1 MNGFRLQDLPTPAA
15 IVDLDRVE
23 ANCAWM
29 AARSHSLDV
38 KLRPHVK
45 THKCVPVAQLQVAD
59 HGAGIT
65 VSTLAEAWHFASAGF
80 RDITYAVPVAPA
92 RVAEAIAL
100 GDSIDRL
107 NLLVD
112 CGAPVDAIESA
123 ADGRAVPVFL
133 KVDCGYGRAG
143 VRPDTVQASA
153 LAERLHRSPHIDF
166 RGLLTHGGHSYDCV
180 DRAGIASVAK
190 QERDVVIGFAD
201 QLRNQG
207 ICVPEISVGSTP
219 TMRVVDALDG
229 VTEIRP
235 GNYAFF
241 DVYQSMIG
249 SCTLQEV
256 GFSVLTTVIGSYPED
271 GRVVL
276 DAGALALSKDAGA
289 VHVDPR
295 CGYGVVCDLAGQ
307 PLRAMHLNSLSQEH
321 GKVQTEGQVPAVG
334 TRLRVMPNHSCL
346 SSALF
351 ETYHVV
357 RGQTVVDEWMPVRG
371 W

>member
-1 MNGFRLQDLPTPAA
+1 MIGLRLQDLPTPAA

-29 AARSHSLDV
+29 SARAQALGV
-38 KLRPHVK
+38 RLRPHVK
-45 THKCVPVAQLQVAD
+45 THKCVPVAQLQVGGHD
-59 HGAGIT
+59 AGIT
-65 VSTLAEAWHFASAGF
+65 VSTLAEARHFASAGF
-80 RDITYAVPVAPA
+80 RDITYAVPVSPG

-112 CGAPVDAIESA
+112 CDAPVDAIESA
-123 ADGRAVPVFL
+123 ADGRVVPVFL

-143 VRPDTVQASA
+143 VRPDSDQAQT
-153 LAERLHRSPHIDF
+153 LAERLHRSQHIDF
-166 RGLLTHGGHSYDCV
+166 RGLLTHGGHSYDCA
-180 DRAGIASVAK
+180 DRAEIVAVAE
-190 QERDVVIGFAD
+190 QERDVVVGFA
-201 QLRNQG
+201 QRLRSQD
-207 ICVPEISVGSTP
+207 IPIPEVSVGSTP
-219 TMRVVDALDG
+219 TMRVAEDLDG

-256 GFSVLTTVIGSYPED
+256 GFSVLTTVIGSYPEES
-271 GRVVL
+271 RVVV

-289 VHVDPR
+289 THVDAQ
-295 CGYGVVCDLAGQ
+295 CGYGVVCDLEAR
-307 PLRAMHLNSLSQEH
+307 PVSSMRLVSLSQEH
-321 GKVQTEGQVPAVG
+321 GKVRTGESVPQVG
-334 TRLRVMPNHSCL
+334 TLLRLMPNHSCL

-357 RGQTVVDEWMPVRG
+357 RRQTVVDEWMPVRG